1 MLLARSD
8 EMNRKE
14 RKTQRGIT
22 KDAGSVALNLPSLN
36 SPPPSSSIFPGALLV
51 ISLSLFISPFLL
63 SVSPFFFFCSNYVM
77 WKALEM
83 LANSVPVLPRI
94 NSKAIRFI
102 ETLILDIKRKK
113 SCYRVAIVLHGIVEW
128 KVLFHRLV
136 DRERIGSSI

>member
-22 KDAGSVALNLPSLN
+22 KDAGSVALNLPSLD
-36 SPPPSSSIFPGALLV
+36 SPPRPTPIFPGALLV
-51 ISLSLFISPFLL
+51 ISLSLSFSLHLYFPSSPSLP
-63 SVSPFFFFCSNYVM
+63 SSSNYIM

-94 NSKAIRFI
+94 NSKAI
-102 ETLILDIKRKK
+102 
-113 SCYRVAIVLHGIVEW
+113 
-128 KVLFHRLV
+128 V
-136 DRERIGSSI
+136 DPFY

>member
-1 MLLARSD
+1 
-8 EMNRKE
+8 
-14 RKTQRGIT
+14 
-22 KDAGSVALNLPSLN
+22 
-36 SPPPSSSIFPGALLV
+36 
-51 ISLSLFISPFLL
+51 
-63 SVSPFFFFCSNYVM
+63 
-77 WKALEM
+77 M

-136 DRERIGSSI
+136 DQERIGSSI